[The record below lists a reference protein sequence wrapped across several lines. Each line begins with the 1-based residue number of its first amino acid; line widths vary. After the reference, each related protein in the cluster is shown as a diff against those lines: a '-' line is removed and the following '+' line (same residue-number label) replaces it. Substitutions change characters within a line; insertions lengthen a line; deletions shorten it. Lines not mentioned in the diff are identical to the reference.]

1 MKLKN
6 IAAALCIAAGAV
18 SAPALATT
26 TTVSYNITSVPAG
39 TQTNI
44 LTLLNIKQ
52 FDSLLGTLTGIE
64 IDYGSHLNG
73 QVSVTNTSLKKDK
86 TATFTLTST
95 MSLTGPAG
103 LNLGGD
109 TKTLFSSSVT
119 AAKNTANVIGH
130 TGTADLS
137 SSTLLGTSDFGQF
150 IGTGNVGATLSI
162 SALGG
167 VTGQVIDNT
176 FTTWANGAGK
186 VTYTYNAAPVPEP
199 ETYGMLLLG
208 MGVVAFAA
216 KRKSRSA
223 QA

>member
-6 IAAALCIAAGAV
+6 IAVAALCIAAGAV
-18 SAPALATT
+18 SAPALAN
-26 TTVSYNITSVPAG
+26 TVSYDITSVAAG

-64 IDYGSHLNG
+64 IDYGSHLSG
-73 QVSVTNTSLKKDK
+73 QVTVSNTSLKKDK
-86 TATFTLTST
+86 SAVFTLTST

-119 AAKNTANVIGH
+119 AVKNTSNVIGK

-137 SSTLLGTSDFGQF
+137 SSTLLSTANFGQF
-150 IGTGNVGATLSI
+150 TGTGNVGATLSI
-162 SALGG
+162 SAQGD
-167 VTGQVIDNT
+167 VSGQVIDNT
-176 FTTWANGAGK
+176 FTTWANGAGT

-216 KRKSRSA
+216 KRKSRA
-223 QA
+223 A

>member
-18 SAPALATT
+18 SAPALAK
-26 TTVSYNITSVPAG
+26 TVSYDITSVPAG

-64 IDYGSHLNG
+64 IDYGSHLTG

-86 TATFTLTST
+86 TADFTLTST

-119 AAKNTANVIGH
+119 AVKNTSNVIAK

-137 SSTLLGTSDFGQF
+137 SSTVLNSINFGQF
-150 IGTGNVGATLSI
+150 TGTGNVGATLSI
-162 SALGG
+162 SALGS
-167 VTGQVIDNT
+167 VSGQVIENQ
-176 FTTWANGAGK
+176 FTTWANGEGK

-216 KRKSRSA
+216 KRKSRA
-223 QA
+223 A